1 MLHARST
8 VITWISY
15 PVQFPRRSES
25 NEREKLFLA
34 NAKRTKRKKSCL
46 TDTIIIMYKSV
57 LTLYSTEKL
66 STSGF
71 STQTFCEKPEAGDS
85 VEKA

>member
-1 MLHARST
+1 MFVTFSRITCLYAKFSLVKRPWIKVMLHARST

-34 NAKRTKRKKSCL
+34 NAKRTKRKK
-46 TDTIIIMYKSV
+46 
-57 LTLYSTEKL
+57 KL
-66 STSGF
+66 L
-71 STQTFCEKPEAGDS
+71 D
-85 VEKA
+85 